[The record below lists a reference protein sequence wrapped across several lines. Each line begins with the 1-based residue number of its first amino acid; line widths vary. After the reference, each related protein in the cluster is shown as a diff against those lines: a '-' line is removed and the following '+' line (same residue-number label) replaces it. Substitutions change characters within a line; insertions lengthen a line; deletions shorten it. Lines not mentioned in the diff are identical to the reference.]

1 MFGTHMET
9 ARGRQAQALLLWV
22 GALAAAW
29 VLGHWL
35 VGAGHS
41 DLTWAGLGVIMVGIV
56 FAILINW
63 RSGVYL
69 FLAWLLFEDLA
80 RKYMGNN
87 MIIYFAKDVLV
98 GVTYVSFLFA
108 LRRGEARR
116 FRPPF
121 WVPLML
127 FFWLGVCQALN
138 VNSPSIFY
146 GLLGLKLYFYFI
158 PLMFVGYALVRSM
171 KELDQFLVANLG
183 LAGVIAFLGV
193 IQAIVGL
200 DFLNPA
206 VLAPDLVLGK
216 LIRYAPISGVA
227 VPRPTS
233 VFVSDGR
240 FASYMAMA
248 WVFGFGAA
256 GYLLLRG
263 RRYRKL
269 AFGTMAVVF
278 TGVVLSGSR
287 GSLMYTLG
295 SSLVL
300 AAAFL
305 WGSPVSW
312 GRGRQPVR
320 VVTKGFGVAGV
331 ALLIAVFFFPE
342 AVGARWAFYS
352 ETLNPKSPQSELVG
366 RTWDYPVANFLQ
378 ALKYPEWQ
386 LGYGI
391 GTASL
396 GGQYVARILGAPP
409 SNIAVE
415 SGFGSLLLEMGVL
428 GLLLWLIWT
437 TVLVRSA
444 WRIVRKLRRTP
455 AFPIGFS
462 IFWFAFLLLF
472 PFTWGG
478 LASYQNFVLN
488 AFLWLLVGIL
498 FRLPEL
504 QAQEQL
510 RTTVN
515 SQTVTHAR

>member
-1 MFGTHMET
+1 
-9 ARGRQAQALLLWV
+9 
-22 GALAAAW
+22 
-29 VLGHWL
+29 
-35 VGAGHS
+35 
-41 DLTWAGLGVIMVGIV
+41 
-56 FAILINW
+56 
-63 RSGVYL
+63 
-69 FLAWLLFEDLA
+69 
-80 RKYMGNN
+80 
-87 MIIYFAKDVLV
+87 
-98 GVTYVSFLFA
+98 
-108 LRRGEARR
+108 
-116 FRPPF
+116 
-121 WVPLML
+121 
-127 FFWLGVCQALN
+127 
-138 VNSPSIFY
+138 
-146 GLLGLKLYFYFI
+146 
-158 PLMFVGYALVRSM
+158 
-171 KELDQFLVANLG
+171 
-183 LAGVIAFLGV
+183 
-193 IQAIVGL
+193 
-200 DFLNPA
+200 
-206 VLAPDLVLGK
+206 
-216 LIRYAPISGVA
+216 
-227 VPRPTS
+227 
-233 VFVSDGR
+233 
-240 FASYMAMA
+240 MA

-396 GGQYVARILGAPP
+396 GGQYVARILGAPH

-444 WRIVRKLRRTP
+444 WRIVRKLRGTP

-515 SQTVTHAR
+515 SQTGIHAR